1 MKNALLGLMMLCA
14 AGTTFAQDTAYKMKM
29 KLGGHKADVEA
40 VAFSPDGK
48 FLASGGWDND
58 MRVYRADTPGFGN
71 EVMVLRGHVAGITTI
86 AYSRD
91 GKYLASGSK
100 DFSIRVYEAATGKLV
115 FTANDHKES
124 VTRVLFDP
132 KAKYVMSSSID
143 GTIRMYDL
151 VEPKNNAKPRFVK
164 FSGPVNGFVP
174 SIDGK
179 TFYVASNKA
188 AIDNIDFKATVLR
201 SLSGHTD
208 AVNSVELS
216 PDGKMLAS
224 GSNDKTV
231 IIWDLATGK
240 ALKVLKGHVWKVT
253 SVSWSSDGQNLVS
266 TGNEGE
272 TIVWD
277 VNSGQLLATIKKPG
291 YNARSAAFN
300 NDCGMIAIATMMA
313 VTDFGPVLFSTPL
326 KKLVLKP
333 GAKGAGAGVGAKGA
347 TPGAAKSANPPAG
360 KPAAGGK
367 PAGASPAKPK

>member
-1 MKNALLGLMMLCA
+1 MKNGLLGLVMLCA
-14 AGTTFAQDTAYKMKM
+14 AGTTLAQDTAYKMKM

-58 MRVYRADTPGFGN
+58 MRIYRADTPGFGN
-71 EVMVLRGHVAGITTI
+71 EVRLLRGHVGGITTI
-86 AYSRD
+86 SYSRD
-91 GKYLASGSK
+91 GKFVASGSK

-115 FTANDHKES
+115 FSANDHKES

-164 FSGPVNGFVP
+164 YSGPVNSFAP
-174 SIDGK
+174 AIDGRS
-179 TFYVASNKA
+179 FYIASNKST
-188 AIDNIDFKATVLR
+188 IDNIDFKAAVLR
-201 SLSGHTD
+201 SLTGHTD
-208 AVNSVELS
+208 VVNSVVLS

-277 VNSGQLLATIKKPG
+277 VSSGKVLATIKKLG
-291 YNARSAAFN
+291 NNARSAVFN
-300 NDCGMIAIATMMA
+300 NDGGMIAIATMME
-313 VTDFGPVLFSTPL
+313 VKDFGPVLFSTPL
-326 KKLVLKP
+326 KKVILKP
-333 GAKGAGAGVGAKGA
+333 GAKGAGTGVGAKGA
-347 TPGAAKSANPPAG
+347 TPGAANSANPPAG
-360 KPAAGGK
+360 KPASVGK
-367 PAGASPAKPK
+367 PAGAPPAKPK